1 METNEFSK
9 KWIFKIL
16 KQSSGD
22 EEKSGCSRA
31 FAMQGCRPELS
42 YQQLLNN
49 PSVLCAP
56 VSPALTKM
64 ETEVLWVLLSAGLAE
79 RPMNSKIQERSCLK
93 GGFSKDQGKS
103 DRDGHAM
110 TLLVHISAQADLQ
123 TRTHCTQTQTRTP
136 KTPPTFLENRCPAEL
151 CFMTTFSTCQINSPI
166 LLKEYKGEKHSLGTN
181 STLNFS

>member
-22 EEKSGCSRA
+22 EEKSGCSRE

-56 VSPALTKM
+56 VSPALTKT
-64 ETEVLWVLLSAGLAE
+64 ETEVLWVLLSSGLAE
-79 RPMNSKIQERSCLK
+79 RPVNSKIQERSCLK
-93 GGFSKDQGKS
+93 GGFSKEQGKS
-103 DRDGHAM
+103 DRDGHVM
-110 TLLVHISAQADLQ
+110 TSASP
-123 TRTHCTQTQTRTP
+123 HKCTGR
-136 KTPPTFLENRCPAEL
+136 PAVMHTL
-151 CFMTTFSTCQINSPI
+151 
-166 LLKEYKGEKHSLGTN
+166 HSDTDTYNKN
-181 STLNFS
+181 STNILRKQVFCWTLFYDGI

>member
-22 EEKSGCSRA
+22 EEKSGCSRE

-56 VSPALTKM
+56 VSPALTKT
-64 ETEVLWVLLSAGLAE
+64 ETEVLWVLLSSGLAE
-79 RPMNSKIQERSCLK
+79 RPVNSKIQERSCLK
-93 GGFSKDQGKS
+93 GGFSKEQGKS
-103 DRDGHAM
+103 DRDGHVM
-110 TLLVHISAQADLQ
+110 TSASP
-123 TRTHCTQTQTRTP
+123 RKCTGR
-136 KTPPTFLENRCPAEL
+136 PAVMHTL
-151 CFMTTFSTCQINSPI
+151 
-166 LLKEYKGEKHSLGTN
+166 HSDTDTYTKN
-181 STLNFS
+181 STNILRKQVFCWTLFYDSI